1 VQNVT
6 IWHKK
11 GKLIIALDVT
21 GNVNGSIYLTGVPKY
36 NESSK
41 EIYFD
46 QMDYALETKNK
57 LLQTANWLAQGIILK
72 KIEANCRYS
81 IRQNLEEGKKN
92 IEGYL
97 KNYSPLSG
105 VYINGNVGNIQLKKI
120 QLTNQAILAY
130 LKIDGEIKIT
140 INGLK

>member
-120 QLTNQAILAY
+120 QLRNQAILAY

>member
-1 VQNVT
+1 MQNAT

-36 NESSK
+36 NETSK

-105 VYINGNVGNIQLKKI
+105 VYVNGNIGNIQLKKI